1 MNMLTRPMQSLT
13 PQQVEELHDDIEK
26 YLRLE
31 QSETNLEFWTVCARS
46 TCLACILLTHPQNMM
61 VITKD
66 ALDRIKQTQRLGA
79 TAAAAVEADITA
91 LLQGKSYEHLVQLQK
106 QIQAKLASGE
116 PIDTDY
122 WEGLLKKLL
131 VFKAKVL
138 SNRFDRSPP
147 RIDYFFRLSCAPC
160 TKLSFATVS
169 SSSGNVNE
177 TRPSKLRRSCWQVS
191 RSPLSEE
198 KLGSS
203 PQTLP
208 QNKTPLRK
216 SSHTIAQ

>member
-1 MNMLTRPMQSLT
+1 M
-13 PQQVEELHDDIEK
+13 EELHDDIEK

-31 QSETNLEFWTVCARS
+31 QSETNLEFWTVCTLLVRVDYVS
-46 TCLACILLTHPQNMM
+46 LTHSQNMM
-61 VITKD
+61 VITKA

-106 QIQAKLASGE
+106 QIQAKPASGE

-138 SNRFDRSPP
+138 
-147 RIDYFFRLSCAPC
+147 L
-160 TKLSFATVS
+160 
-169 SSSGNVNE
+169 NE
-177 TRPSKLRRSCWQVS
+177 
-191 RSPLSEE
+191 
-198 KLGSS
+198 
-203 PQTLP
+203 
-208 QNKTPLRK
+208 
-216 SSHTIAQ
+216 

>member
-1 MNMLTRPMQSLT
+1 
-13 PQQVEELHDDIEK
+13 
-26 YLRLE
+26 
-31 QSETNLEFWTVCARS
+31 
-46 TCLACILLTHPQNMM
+46 MM

-131 VFKAKVL
+131 VFKAKV
-138 SNRFDRSPP
+138 
-147 RIDYFFRLSCAPC
+147 RLS
-160 TKLSFATVS
+160 
-169 SSSGNVNE
+169 
-177 TRPSKLRRSCWQVS
+177 R
-191 RSPLSEE
+191 
-198 KLGSS
+198 
-203 PQTLP
+203 
-208 QNKTPLRK
+208 
-216 SSHTIAQ
+216 

>member
-1 MNMLTRPMQSLT
+1 
-13 PQQVEELHDDIEK
+13 
-26 YLRLE
+26 
-31 QSETNLEFWTVCARS
+31 
-46 TCLACILLTHPQNMM
+46 MM

-138 SNRFDRSPP
+138 LNR
-147 RIDYFFRLSCAPC
+147 
-160 TKLSFATVS
+160 
-169 SSSGNVNE
+169 
-177 TRPSKLRRSCWQVS
+177 
-191 RSPLSEE
+191 
-198 KLGSS
+198 
-203 PQTLP
+203 
-208 QNKTPLRK
+208 
-216 SSHTIAQ
+216 